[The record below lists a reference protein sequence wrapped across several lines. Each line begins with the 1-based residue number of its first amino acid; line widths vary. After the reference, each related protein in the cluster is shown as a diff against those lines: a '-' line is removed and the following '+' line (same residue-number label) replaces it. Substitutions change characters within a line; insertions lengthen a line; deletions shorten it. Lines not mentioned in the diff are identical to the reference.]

1 MIITSKWHEI
11 VTGLNSDISVICL
24 GECSP
29 QLALG
34 TVHVTSFDV
43 GGVGGGKNKLPPPFS
58 SPTTPN
64 WMSYGR

>member
-58 SPTTPN
+58 SPPPPT
-64 WMSYGR
+64 G